1 MVKESSSRANS
12 LMPTSLAKIIP
23 VSNTFASA
31 SINPNRAW
39 IFLLKPTIKFPSW
52 SRIKTPTPV
61 AIRAS

>member
-1 MVKESSSRANS
+1 MVKESSSRKNS

-23 VSNTFASA
+23 VSNTFAST